1 MNNRWRNYGLWTAIA
16 ALVLLVLQAFGI
28 EIDAGQYDKI
38 VTAVLGVLALAG
50 VISNPTDGRG
60 FTDTKTQDYE
70 GQ

>member
-1 MNNRWRNYGLWTAIA
+1 MNRWRNYGLWTAIA
-16 ALVLLVLQAFGI
+16 ALILLVLQSFGI
-28 EIDAGQYDKI
+28 EIDVGRYNDI

-50 VISNPTDGRG
+50 VISNPMNGRG